1 MPLPSFAPAVL
12 ALALTTAF
20 ARADGLVQIVLEG
33 EITQE
38 GGARIELD
46 LAFEARVNNVS
57 TEARSELGLHLAKNT
72 SAADV
77 AHLLQRELARAG
89 AIVIAPPDGGG
100 ERLRASV
107 FVDHARAVGLRLGRG
122 LTAQVCLCEEAPALV
137 RFLPPKEV
145 KEAARF
151 SLTASTEQPHT
162 KERTRFEYAF
172 DLAASLSGEQ
182 AADTLT
188 TGTIAKGWI
197 GQWLDHQAWR
207 PQSLSSGARVT
218 GTCLVLASKGD
229 WRLEVELEHD
239 AQR

>member
-1 MPLPSFAPAVL
+1 MSLPSFAIA
-12 ALALTTAF
+12 ALLLVSSTTA

-46 LAFEARVNNVS
+46 LAFETRVNNVTS
-57 TEARSELGLHLAKNT
+57 EARTELGLHVAKNT

-77 AHLLQRELARAG
+77 ALLLQRELARSG
-89 AIVIAPPDGGG
+89 ASVIAAPDGGH

-107 FVDHARAVGLRLGRG
+107 FVDRAHAVGLRLGRG

-137 RFLPPKEV
+137 RFLPPKEA

-172 DLAASLSGEQ
+172 DLAASVSGEQ
-182 AADTLT
+182 AADVLT
-188 TGTIAKGWI
+188 TGTIAKGWV
-197 GQWLDHQAWR
+197 GQCLDHQAWH

-229 WRLEVELEHD
+229 WRLEVELERD
-239 AQR
+239 APR